1 MGSKTYSPP
10 LEGLQN
16 KLPSH
21 VGEGQGWG
29 QYSERE
35 ADDLGIKGDYTRLQT
50 PPLTPPLEVRGVH

>member
-1 MGSKTYSPP
+1 MNGQ
-10 LEGLQN
+10 QN

-35 ADDLGIKGDYTRLQT
+35 RQMFGGLKEITDPT
-50 PPLTPPLEVRGVH
+50 PNPSP

>member
-1 MGSKTYSPP
+1 MNGQ
-10 LEGLQN
+10 QN

-35 ADDLGIKGDYTRLQT
+35 ADVWGLKEITDPT
-50 PPLTPPLEVRGVH
+50 PNPSP